1 MSETLYKKAY
11 AKINLGLDV
20 IKRRPDGYHEVRM
33 IMQMVDLYD
42 ELTMSGRTDG
52 QIRIT
57 TDCEGLP
64 NDGHNL
70 IYRAIVNYREA
81 TGETMGADVSLAK
94 KIPIAAGMAGGSTDA
109 AAALVLYDRLC
120 GRMLSGE
127 ELRKIGVKTGADVP
141 YCIMGGTVLAEGIGE
156 LLTPLAPPPE
166 CSLVIAKPD
175 IDVSTKL
182 VYENLRLDARLS
194 HPDIDGMRRAVEEG
208 KLDGI
213 CRRMGNVLESVT
225 VRSYPV
231 IDAIKRNLMDNGAE
245 NALMSG
251 SGPTVFAVFTE
262 REKAERA
269 KEKLAQA
276 KLVNQLF
283 VTGFHQGK

>member
-20 IKRRPDGYHEVRM
+20 IRKRPDGYHEVRM

-42 ELTMSGRTDG
+42 ELTISGRTDG

-57 TDCEGLP
+57 TDCEELP
-64 NDGHNL
+64 DDGHNL
-70 IYRAIVNYREA
+70 IYKAIANYREA
-81 TGETMGADVSLAK
+81 TGETMGAEVSLIK

-109 AAALVLYDRLC
+109 AAALVLYNRLC
-120 GRMLSGE
+120 GRMLSE
-127 ELRKIGVKTGADVP
+127 EALCEIGVKTGADVP

-156 LLTPLAPPPE
+156 RLTPLVPPPE

-175 IDVSTKL
+175 ISVSTKF
-182 VYENLRLDARLS
+182 VYENLRLDAQS
-194 HPDIDGMRRAVEEG
+194 FHPDIDGMQRAVETGE
-208 KLDGI
+208 LDGI
-213 CRRMGNVLESVT
+213 LRRMGNILESVT
-225 VRSYPV
+225 VWEYPV
-231 IDAIKRNLMDNGAE
+231 IEEIKKNLLDNGAE

-251 SGPTVFAVFTE
+251 SGPTVFAIFKE

-269 KEKLAQA
+269 KEKLAEANLA
-276 KLVNQLF
+276 KQLF